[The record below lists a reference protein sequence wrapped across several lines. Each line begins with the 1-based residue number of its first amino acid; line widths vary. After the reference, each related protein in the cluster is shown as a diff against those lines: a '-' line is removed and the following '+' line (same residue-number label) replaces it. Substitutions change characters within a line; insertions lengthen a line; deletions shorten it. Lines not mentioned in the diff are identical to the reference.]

1 MIEKSETEKFVGEFE
16 ASMKALR
23 SFREFKPFEQFL
35 KEQISRGVDKMLKGR
50 KEETM
55 KEMAREVK
63 TYQTILNLFKN

>member
-1 MIEKSETEKFVGEFE
+1 MSDTEKSVIEFD

-23 SFREFKPFEQFL
+23 SFREFEPFERFL
-35 KEQISRGVDKMLKGR
+35 KEQISRGIDKMLKGR

-63 TYQTILNLFKN
+63 VYQTILNLFYKS

>member
-1 MIEKSETEKFVGEFE
+1 MSETEKFVGEFE

-23 SFREFKPFEQFL
+23 SFAEFKPFERFL
-35 KEQISRGVDKMLKGR
+35 NEQISRGIDKMLKGR

-63 TYQTILNLFKN
+63 VYQTILGLFKN